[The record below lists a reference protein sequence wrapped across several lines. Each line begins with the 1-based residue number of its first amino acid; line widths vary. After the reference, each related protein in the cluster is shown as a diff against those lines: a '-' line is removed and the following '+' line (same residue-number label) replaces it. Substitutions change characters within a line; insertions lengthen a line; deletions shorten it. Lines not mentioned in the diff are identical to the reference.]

1 MNTSATE
8 YMQVNQE
15 EVVEKSWSEM
25 VQESIPDPEW
35 VTFVMATDGPEVSP
49 TLTAKDIGTL
59 LFKKLGY
66 PPASIEMVDPS
77 GYKKL
82 RVLFKGGFDYSEYFN
97 AEAIVIRDGL
107 KALSQK
113 EIRFEKWIKIT
124 RLPPSTEN

>member
-59 LFKKLGY
+59 LFKKLG
-66 PPASIEMVDPS
+66 
-77 GYKKL
+77 
-82 RVLFKGGFDYSEYFN
+82 
-97 AEAIVIRDGL
+97 
-107 KALSQK
+107 LSL
-113 EIRFEKWIKIT
+113 IHI
-124 RLPPSTEN
+124 